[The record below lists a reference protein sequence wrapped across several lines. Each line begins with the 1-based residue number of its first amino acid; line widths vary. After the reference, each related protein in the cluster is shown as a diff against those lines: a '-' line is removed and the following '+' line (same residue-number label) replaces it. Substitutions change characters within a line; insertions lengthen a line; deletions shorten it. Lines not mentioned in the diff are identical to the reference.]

1 MLTFASDEGR
11 FNFRTVGVCIEDGY
25 VLAQRFEGGDVW
37 VLPGGRVEMGEDT
50 ATGLL
55 REMREE
61 LPITSPVAITR
72 LLWVVENFF
81 TPEPDTIYHELAFYY
96 LMALPSDCAL
106 RRKDAV
112 TLGEDFGVSFELRW
126 LPLDT
131 LASVPLVP
139 LFLRASLLA
148 LPSAP
153 EHLVC
158 HEGAR

>member
-1 MLTFASDEGR
+1 MLTFATDEGR

-25 VLAQRFEGGDVW
+25 VLAQRFEGSDVW

-81 TPEPDTIYHELAFYY
+81 TPESDIRYHELAFYY
-96 LMALPSDCAL
+96 LMALPEGCAL
-106 RRKDAV
+106 QRKDAV

-131 LASVPLVP
+131 LASVLLVP

-148 LPSAP
+148 PPSAP

-158 HEGAR
+158 HEGQR